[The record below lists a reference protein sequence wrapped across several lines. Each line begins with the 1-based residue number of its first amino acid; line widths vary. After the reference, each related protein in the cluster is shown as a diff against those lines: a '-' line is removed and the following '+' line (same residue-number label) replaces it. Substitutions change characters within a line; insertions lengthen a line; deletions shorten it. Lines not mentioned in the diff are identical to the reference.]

1 MGLPIVEAGSDT
13 FEAMYAALFV
23 RALRT
28 AQAVLRNTA
37 APEDVAAETL
47 ARAYARWP
55 RIAGHAPAWVTRV
68 AANLALDNLRRKPVV
83 VADRVTQGERSLDRL
98 VLESQLAKLPR
109 RQREVLVLRFLLDL
123 SEAETAD
130 LLRITVGTVHTH
142 VKRGLARLRGD
153 LAASLLS
160 EKELR

>member
-1 MGLPIVEAGSDT
+1 VGPTTGEAGSDT
-13 FEAMYAALFV
+13 FEAMYTALFT

-37 APEDVAAETL
+37 ASEDVAAETL
-47 ARAYARWP
+47 ARAYARWSN
-55 RIAGHAPAWVTRV
+55 IAGFAPAWVTRV
-68 AANLALDNLRRKPVV
+68 AANLALDNLRRKQVI
-83 VADRVTQGERSLDRL
+83 VADRVTQGEGSLDRL
-98 VLESQLAKLPR
+98 VLELQLAKLPR

-130 LLRITVGTVHTH
+130 LLRITVDTVHTH

-153 LAASLLS
+153 LAANLLS